1 MFILYYLLYLL
12 SCCYYDGWLSTG
24 GRNNRLFSRLT
35 AQSFFSYSSGL
46 VCHIYSPDCLDWA
59 KQSLTKNQ
67 TKKRI
72 LLETKLFLLIKGG
85 DPTTTKP

>member
-24 GRNNRLFSRLT
+24 GRNNRLFNRLT
-35 AQSFFSYSSGL
+35 AQSFFFPYSSGL
-46 VCHIYSPDCLDWA
+46 VCHIYSPDCLA
-59 KQSLTKNQ
+59 KLTKNQ

-72 LLETKLFLLIKGG
+72 LLETKLFLQLKGG